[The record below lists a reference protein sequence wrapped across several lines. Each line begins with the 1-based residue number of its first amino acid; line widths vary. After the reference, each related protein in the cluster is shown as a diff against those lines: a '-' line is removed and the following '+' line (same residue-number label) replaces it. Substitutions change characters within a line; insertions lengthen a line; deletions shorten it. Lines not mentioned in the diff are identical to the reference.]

1 VATLLAVAFLFIGS
15 WSGQA
20 AGARPADLSST
31 EISALRQKAEAGDA
45 SAEFALGQAYDDG
58 NGTAQ
63 NDSAACSWY
72 RKAAEQ
78 DYAPAENALGLMYRA
93 GRGVEQSKQ
102 EAVQWY
108 RKAAKQKNAK
118 AMFNLGT
125 AYYNGDGVA
134 INDITAYAWFLV
146 ARESGSEPAR
156 DAVNRMN
163 NSLLQWQLSSAF
175 EAIGDLY
182 EQGKDL
188 PQDHQGAIDWYRKAA
203 QLGEAPVRVKLAK
216 FLIDQGGAQ
225 NYAEALHSCE
235 DAAKQMYSPGALC
248 AGVLYEKGIGTP
260 QDLPEAAKWFNKSAQ
275 MGNAQAMLFLGE
287 MYWNGSGVKQDK
299 VSAYAFV
306 LLASTADLPKAQQD
320 KSLYEQTL
328 SAKEL
333 EKGRKQ
339 AADWAKTHP
348 TLGLRQRTPPPD

>member
-1 VATLLAVAFLFIGS
+1 VATFGAVVFLLVGS

-31 EISALRQKAEAGDA
+31 EISGLRQKAEAGDA
-45 SAEFALGQAYDDG
+45 PAEFALGQAYDYG
-58 NGTAQ
+58 NGIAQ
-63 NDSAACSWY
+63 NDNSACSWY

-78 DYAPAENALGLMYRA
+78 NYAPAENALGLMYRG
-93 GRGVEQSKQ
+93 GRGVEQSKE

-125 AYYNGDGVA
+125 AYYNGDGVG
-134 INDITAYAWFLV
+134 IDDITAYAWFLV

-175 EAIGDLY
+175 EVIGDMY
-182 EQGKDL
+182 EQKNDL
-188 PQDHQGAIDWYRKAA
+188 PQDHQAAVDWYRKAA
-203 QLGEAPVRVKLAK
+203 QLGEPSARVKLAK
-216 FLIDQGGAQ
+216 FLIDQGGDR
-225 NYAEALHSCE
+225 NYREALHSCE
-235 DAAKQMYSPGALC
+235 EAARQLYSPGAMC
-248 AGVLYEKGIGTP
+248 AGILHEKGLGTP
-260 QDLPEAAKWFNKSAQ
+260 EDLPEAARWFGRAAQLGSAQ
-275 MGNAQAMLFLGE
+275 GMLRLGE

-299 VSAYAFV
+299 VSAYAFM
-306 LLASTADLPKAQQD
+306 LLASTTDLPKAQQD
-320 KSLYEQTL
+320 KALYEQTL

-339 AADWAKTHP
+339 ATDWTKSHH
-348 TLGLRQRTPPPD
+348 TLAARGASS